1 MKLTSKTVGRIE
13 LPRDKSDL
21 IVFDAD
27 LAGFG
32 IRLRRSGDGKV
43 RRSYVVQ
50 YRRTG
55 GTRRALLGSAEVLTA
70 ELARAAAKEILAKVA
85 LGEDPQADKAARRAK
100 DAHSLR
106 SVIDEYL
113 AAKESRV
120 RPRTFQEARRYLQGP
135 HFKPLHAMPLDRIT
149 RRDVAT
155 RLVAITRES
164 GPITAARARATLSAM
179 FVWTMG
185 QGLAEGNPVIGTTR
199 PDQPQSRER
208 VLDDRELAAI
218 LRACKDDDHGR
229 IVRLL
234 ALTGCRR
241 QEVGGMA
248 WSELDLER
256 GAWTIPAARTKNARA
271 HELPL
276 PPLALSIIESVPR
289 MVSREQLFGVRG
301 SGFTRW
307 SASKR
312 ELDERAGVAEWHLHD
327 LRRTTATRMADL
339 KVQPHIIEAV
349 LNHHSGH
356 RAGVAGIYNRSVYT
370 NEVRAALALWA
381 DHVWSIIDGGERKI
395 VPMPRRV
402 P

>member
-1 MKLTSKTVGRIE
+1 MKLTAKAVAGLKLPHGKTDHIA
-13 LPRDKSDL
+13 
-21 IVFDAD
+21 FDED
-27 LAGFG
+27 MPGFG
-32 IRLRRSGDGKV
+32 FRLRASGDRV

-50 YRRTG
+50 YRRAG
-55 GTRRALLGSAEVLTA
+55 GTRRVLIGSGETLSAEQ
-70 ELARAAAKEILAKVA
+70 ARAAAKKILAKVA
-85 LGEDPQADKAARRAK
+85 LGGDPQADKAARRAK
-100 DAHSLR
+100 DAHGLR

-113 AAKESRV
+113 AAKEDRV

-149 RRDVAT
+149 RRDIAT

-164 GPITAARARATLSAM
+164 GPITAARARTTLSAM
-179 FVWTMG
+179 FVWAMG
-185 QGLAEGNPVIGTTR
+185 MGLVENNAVIGTVK
-199 PDQPQSRER
+199 PDQPSSRER
-208 VLDDRELAAI
+208 VLEDDELAAI
-218 LRACKDDDHGR
+218 WRACGDDDYGR

-234 ALTGCRR
+234 VLTGCRR
-241 QEVGGMA
+241 QEIGNMA
-248 WSELDLER
+248 WDELDLER

-276 PPLALSIIESVPR
+276 PPLALSIIEAVPR
-289 MVSREQLFGVRG
+289 MVGREQLFGVRG

-356 RAGVAGIYNRSVYT
+356 RAGVAGIYNRSSYS

-381 DHVWSIIDGGERKI
+381 DHVRTLVEGGQRK
-395 VPMPRRV
+395 VLAFPPSA
-402 P
+402 

>member
-1 MKLTSKTVGRIE
+1 MRLTSKTVGRIE
-13 LPRDKSDL
+13 LPPDKSDL

-32 IRLRRSGDGKV
+32 IRLRRSGGGKV

-50 YRRTG
+50 YRRAG

-70 ELARAAAKEILAKVA
+70 ERARAAAKEILAKVA
-85 LGEDPQADKAARRAK
+85 LGGDPQRDRQERRGKDKFG
-100 DAHSLR
+100 LR
-106 SVIDEYL
+106 SVISEYL
-113 AAKESRV
+113 AAKEARV

-135 HFKPLHAMPLDRIT
+135 HFKPLHAMPVDRIT

-179 FVWTMG
+179 FVWLMG
-185 QGLAEGNPVIGTTR
+185 QGLAESNPVLGTSK
-199 PDQPQSRER
+199 PDQPPSRGR
-208 VLDDRELAAI
+208 VLDDGELATI

-256 GAWTIPAARTKNARA
+256 GGWTIPAARTKNGRA
-271 HELPL
+271 HVLPL
-276 PPLALSIIESVPR
+276 PKSATNIIESVPR

-339 KVQPHIIEAV
+339 GVQPHIIEAV

-356 RAGVAGIYNRSVYT
+356 RAGVAGIYNRSTYA
-370 NEVRAALALWA
+370 NEIRNALALWA
-381 DHVWSIIDGGERKI
+381 DHVRALIEGEQPKI

-402 P
+402 L